1 MKKRTYIV
9 SIYNNYEWI
18 HTEDAYCKLQLL
30 IKYHRKGYKVWDYP
44 LWLVKFIKKHFNILL
59 NWGNKNVNIE
69 LRIKGS
75 DQITWHSP
83 YSNFY

>member
-1 MKKRTYIV
+1 MKRTYIV
-9 SIYNNYEWI
+9 STYNSYEWI
-18 HTEDAYCKLQLL
+18 TTEDAYCKLQLL

-69 LRIKGS
+69 KYIKGS
-75 DQITWHSP
+75 DQITYHSP
-83 YSNFY
+83 WDGCY